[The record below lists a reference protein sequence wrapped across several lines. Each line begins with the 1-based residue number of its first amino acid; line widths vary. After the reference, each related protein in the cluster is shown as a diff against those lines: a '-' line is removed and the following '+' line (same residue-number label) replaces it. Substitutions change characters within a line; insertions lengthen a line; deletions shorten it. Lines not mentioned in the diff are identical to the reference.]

1 MTVTEKVDCVV
12 IGAGVVG
19 LAVARSLA
27 IAGRDVIVLEA
38 EKKIGTGI
46 SSRNSEVIHAGIYY
60 PEGSLKASFC
70 LSGRKRMY
78 DFCSSHGVNAIKV
91 GKLIVASCEDE
102 VKQLLIVKDHAAKL
116 NVKLEW
122 LDAEQAHKVE
132 PELNCAAA
140 LLSPE
145 TGIVDSHAFMLALQG
160 EAETYGAM
168 IVCNSPVKSGRVEED
183 GIRLNIG
190 GVGAMTLRCSTLVNC
205 AGLGAQNVSRAIEG
219 VTLQSVPPLYYAKGS
234 YFYLDGKPPFST
246 LIYPLP
252 DSASLGIHYTLDLDG
267 QARFGPDIEW
277 VDKLSYTVNPKRAGC
292 FYDSIRQYWP
302 NLPDGA
308 LRPGYAGIRP
318 KINVSGEIAHDFVI
332 HGPQETGVS
341 GYSALYGIESPGL
354 TSSLVIADTVVEKL
368 L

>member
-1 MTVTEKVDCVV
+1 MTVTEEADCVV

-19 LAVARSLA
+19 LAVARNLA
-27 IAGRDVIVLEA
+27 MAGRDVIVLEA

-46 SSRNSEVIHAGIYY
+46 SSRNSEVIHAGIHY
-60 PEGSLKASFC
+60 PEDSLKTSLC
-70 LSGRKRMY
+70 LSGRKSIY
-78 DFCSSHGVNAIKV
+78 DFCGSHGVKAIKI
-91 GKLIVASCEDE
+91 GKLIVASSEDQAE
-102 VKQLLIVKDHAAKL
+102 QLTIVKDHAAKF

-122 LDAEQAHKVE
+122 LDAEQAHKLE
-132 PELNCAAA
+132 PELYCTAA

-145 TGIVDSHAFMLALQG
+145 TGILDSHAFMLALQG

-168 IVCNSPVKSGRVEED
+168 IVFNSPVKSGLAEKD

-190 GVGAMTLRCSTLVNC
+190 GVEAMTLRCSVLVNC
-205 AGLGAQNVSRAIEG
+205 AGLDAQNISRAIEG
-219 VTLQSVPPLYYAKGS
+219 VMPQSVPPLYYAKGS
-234 YFYLDGKPPFST
+234 YFYLNGKPPFST

-267 QARFGPDIEW
+267 QARFGPDVEW
-277 VDKLSYTVNPKRAGC
+277 IDNLSYAVNPARATR

-302 NLPDGA
+302 NLPAGA

-318 KINVSGEIAHDFVI
+318 KINVPGEVSNDFVI
-332 HGPQETGVS
+332 HGPHETGVS